1 MCWIHEA
8 LTLTGKNLSDKN
20 NSIHK
25 AFYNSARRYGQRVWT
40 SDPGH
45 GTFGYWALKEHTQG
59 NTSSFPGETEYRAQA
74 IWYGGKKKNM
84 IQPIIP
90 SQALCLVGKWPPPR
104 PITLQCLRLTAA
116 AQWPGRAYVWRM
128 HQAPSRWDGAW
139 TQTLLLSETEIL
151 KHRALVSVCGV
162 FQKVSSLMGGQPE
175 CNLT

>member
-1 MCWIHEA
+1 MHKETLA
-8 LTLTGKNLSDKN
+8 LSLVRLSTG
-20 NSIHK
+20 HK
-25 AFYNSARRYGQRVWT
+25 QY
-40 SDPGH
+40 DM
-45 GTFGYWALKEHTQG
+45 E
-59 NTSSFPGETEYRAQA
+59 
-74 IWYGGKKKNM
+74 GKKKNM